1 MPTVSM
7 PDSPARIQKLETTSS
22 RRPRAVGRPFFG
34 LIDAVL
40 VPDPAGFDF
49 DGAVSETHAT
59 AAWTWLVRD
68 VAPDLIDADA
78 RGDEPGAREALDG
91 LMPELLQRAR
101 AAAAKAAA
109 TPEIERRLKVQ
120 FGGETAYERLP
131 IVLNAL
137 KCRSL
142 LDKAQAFGRAANS
155 MTDEAGLGLALQ
167 SMPLSDHAV
176 SALLMQAAVGQVSH
190 PARLMTAVIRLTGSA
205 TEMAVQRAGFG
216 PLVDAV
222 LSHAQAQVPALRQY
236 GAYADIDL
244 VCRAIDR
251 FHRLMRAVT
260 GFVELGRLTRWSTI
274 VGALTKTVSEVVE
287 PKLREVTPDV
297 NLALRR
303 HQGTDRVD
311 SDQVLAALNGCYVMA
326 TVRDCRDSLALNAM
340 FDQTWT
346 QVGQALEVH
355 VQRNLEIFRQNPTD
369 RVTGARL
376 DAAIKMA
383 ELRFNPEYAEVL
395 RRARDGAEK
404 RAG

>member
-1 MPTVSM
+1 M
-7 PDSPARIQKLETTSS
+7 PDSPTLVQKLETAPS
-22 RRPRAVGRPFFG
+22 RRPKPAGRPFFG

-49 DGAVSETHAT
+49 DGAVSETHAA
-59 AAWTWLVRD
+59 AAWTWMVRD
-68 VAPDLIDADA
+68 IAPDLIDAGA
-78 RGDEPGAREALDG
+78 TGDEPGAREALDA

-101 AAAAKAAA
+101 AALAA
-109 TPEIERRLKVQ
+109 TAADAEMTRRLKVQ
-120 FGGETAYERLP
+120 FGGETAFERLP
-131 IVLNAL
+131 VVLNAL

-142 LDKAQAFGRAANS
+142 LDKAQAFGRAANG
-155 MTDEAGLGLALQ
+155 MADEAALGLALQ

-176 SALLMQAAVGQVSH
+176 SALLMQAAMGQVTNPSK
-190 PARLMTAVIRLTGSA
+190 LVTAVIRLTGSA
-205 TEMAVQRAGFG
+205 SEKAVQRAGFG
-216 PLVDAV
+216 PLVDAM
-222 LSHAQAQVPALRQY
+222 LSHAQAQVPALQQY
-236 GAYADIDL
+236 GAFADIDL

-260 GFVELGRLTRWSTI
+260 GFIELGRLSRWSML
-274 VGALTKTVSEVVE
+274 VAAVTKNVSEVVE
-287 PKLREVTPDV
+287 PKLRDVTLDV

-303 HQGTDRVD
+303 HQGTDRLD
-311 SDQVLAALNGCYVMA
+311 SDQVLAALNGCYVLA

-340 FDQTWT
+340 FDQIWT
-346 QVGQALEVH
+346 QVGQSLEVH

-383 ELRFNPEYAEVL
+383 ELRFNTEYADVL